1 MIVKTS
7 SFHSN
12 SNNNNLNK
20 VSSLESIIAQ
30 PSDSEGDGGAA
41 RSFAARGDHM
51 TTASDQL
58 DRHAKVISIKLKLDY
73 KAFQECHISER

>member
-1 MIVKTS
+1 M
-7 SFHSN
+7 
-12 SNNNNLNK
+12 
-20 VSSLESIIAQ
+20 SSLESIIAQ

-58 DRHAKVISIKLKLDY
+58 DRHAKVYFQLKLDY
-73 KAFQECHISER
+73 KAFQERHICEW